1 MSKQT
6 GSTTKIWLILSAL
19 VLVVLAIVIIIVV
32 YFYLAKSIT
41 PVASID
47 KSNQQL
53 AINGLDKL
61 TVKPAADADSYDRKE
76 FGSSWA
82 SWRSCNTRQKILGR
96 DVKEAKIDSDGCTV
110 ISGKLPDPYT
120 GRTIELVNKSAVS
133 RKVQIDHVVALANAW
148 QTGASQWD
156 DTKREQLAND
166 DLELIAVSSN
176 ANQEKSDAD
185 AAGWLPSNRGFRC
198 AYVARQIAVKLKYAL
213 WVTSAEKTAMT
224 RVLNS
229 CPNQLLPI
237 TQ

>member
-6 GSTTKIWLILSAL
+6 ASTTKIWLILSTL
-19 VLVVLAIVIIIVV
+19 VLVVLATVIIIVV

-76 FGSSWA
+76 FGGSWD

-110 ISGKLPDPYT
+110 IGGKLPDPYT

-148 QTGASQWD
+148 QTGASQWGD
-156 DTKREQLAND
+156 DKREQLAND

-185 AAGWLPSNRGFRC
+185 VAGWLPSNRGFRC

-237 TQ
+237 AQ